1 LGDGAGAVGS
11 QGSKTAFAQGD
22 ADAGDLVA
30 TGMAQCHDTGERGRQ
45 QQA

>member
-11 QGSKTAFAQGD
+11 QGGKAAIAQGD

-30 TGMAQCHDTGERGRQ
+30 TGMAQHHGTGERDRQ